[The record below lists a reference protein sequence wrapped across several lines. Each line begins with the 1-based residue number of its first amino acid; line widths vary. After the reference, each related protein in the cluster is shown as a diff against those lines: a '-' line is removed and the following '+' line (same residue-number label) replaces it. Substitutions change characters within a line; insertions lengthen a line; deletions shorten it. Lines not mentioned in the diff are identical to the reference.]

1 MTTETR
7 INGKST
13 TVDVPPVTRLSGFLR
28 DAVGLKGT
36 KVGCDAGDCGACSV
50 LVDGDVV
57 CACLV
62 AAGQVIGGEVVTIEG
77 ISGTPI
83 GRRLIH
89 AFERHGAAQCGIC
102 TPGMMIAAAA
112 LLEKSCS
119 PSRRDVEDALGGV
132 LCRCTGYR
140 KIVDAVLDAAND
152 VGDGALRGGDI
163 GIGDAVGQAI
173 ARLDGAPK
181 LEGREVFGADAIP
194 AGAALVR
201 AIRSPHASARFSLG
215 DLEAYRRENPGIERV
230 LTAAD
235 IPGRNLQG
243 VIPDFA
249 DQPVLAEGFTRFR
262 GEAIALVVG
271 DATIIRSLDPSRF
284 PVTWTALDA
293 RTEPGAALETSAPRL
308 HESRPG
314 NVLVEGYVE
323 RGDIDQGFE
332 RAAHIVEGRFS
343 TPFVEHAFIEPEAGY
358 AVRTK
363 AGIKVRASTQ
373 APHMDREAVAGIL
386 GIAPD
391 AVRIVPTACGGGF
404 GSKIDL
410 TVEAFVALAAWYL
423 DRPAAMILDRGE
435 SMRSS
440 TKRHPSDIT
449 ARIGAD
455 ADGKITAMAFEGIFD
470 TGAYASWGPTVANRV
485 PIHASGP
492 YFTPNYRA
500 RSKAVHTNGPIS
512 GAFRGFGVPQSAIAQ
527 ESLYHDLAD
536 RLGMDQLE
544 FRLAN
549 ALSDNQATVTGQ
561 VFAEGVG
568 IKACLEALG
577 PAWRRE
583 TAAAREFNQAAT
595 GPIRRGLGIGTCWY
609 GCGNTSMANPS
620 TMRIGLTPQGRIV
633 LHQGA
638 VDIGQGSTT
647 VMVQIAADALGVQVT
662 DLDIVGADTDVTP
675 DAGKTSASRQTVVSG
690 TAVALAAEAL
700 RREILLRANA
710 GDTARIVVTADGLAV
725 RENGATRSLDLSGL
739 EVNRRGYVLEVEE
752 TYDPPT
758 TPLDPAGQGEP
769 YSVYGY
775 GAQLAVVSVDM
786 ALGTVKLERI
796 IAAHDVGRAINPLL
810 VEGQI
815 QGGVAQ
821 GIGLALMEE
830 YIAGRT
836 ENLHDYLIPTTGDVP
851 DVHCIIVEVP
861 DPLGPRG
868 AKGLGEHVLIPT
880 APAILNAIKHAS
892 GARIYQ
898 TPATPAR
905 VRAAIVKAEAA
916 RAAVSGRASPREAE
930 TGGVGHD

>member
-1 MTTETR
+1 MTGDAL
-7 INGKST
+7 INGR
-13 TVDVPPVTRLSGFLR
+13 TVPVGVHPATRLSGFLR
-28 DAVGLKGT
+28 ESVGLKGT

-50 LVDGDVV
+50 LVDGEVS

-62 AAGQVIGGEVVTIEG
+62 AAGQIIGGEVVTIEG
-77 ISGTPI
+77 VVGTPI
-83 GRRLIH
+83 GQRLIRS
-89 AFERHGAAQCGIC
+89 FKRHGAAQCGIC
-102 TPGMMIAAAA
+102 TPGMMVAAASLFQTSTA
-112 LLEKSCS
+112 

-140 KIVDAVLDAAND
+140 KIIDAVLEAAGEVD
-152 VGDGALRGGDI
+152 EAASVDQEIEIGGL
-163 GIGDAVGQAI
+163 VGQSI

-181 LEGREVFGADAIP
+181 LVGGEIFGADAIP
-194 AGAALVR
+194 EGAALVR
-201 AIRSPHASARFSLG
+201 AVRSPHARARFTLG
-215 DLEAYRRENPGIERV
+215 DLEAYGRDNPGIELI

-235 IPGRNLQG
+235 IPGRNLHG
-243 VIPDFA
+243 VIPAFA
-249 DQPVLAEGFTRFR
+249 DQPVLADGMTRFP

-271 DATIIRSLDPSRF
+271 PPEIVRALALSRF
-284 PVTWTALDA
+284 PVNWQASEA
-293 RTEPGAALETSAPRL
+293 RTTPSRALEPSAPRL
-308 HESRPG
+308 HENRPD

-323 RGDIDQGFE
+323 RGDTAAGFAC
-332 RAAHIVEGRFS
+332 AAHVVEGRFS
-343 TPFVEHAFIEPEAGY
+343 TPFIEHAFIEPEAGY
-358 AVRTK
+358 AVRT
-363 AGIKVRASTQ
+363 GERIEVRASTQ
-373 APHMDREAVAGIL
+373 APHMDREALAGIL
-386 GIAPD
+386 GIEKE

-410 TVEAFVALAAWYL
+410 TVEPFVALAAWHL

-435 SMRSS
+435 SMQSS

-449 ARIGAD
+449 ARVACD
-455 ADGKITAMAFEGIFD
+455 AAGKITAMEFEGIFD

-500 RSKAVHTNGPIS
+500 RSKAVHTNGPTA

-536 RLGMDQLE
+536 KLGMDQLA

-549 ALSDNQATVTGQ
+549 ALSDHQPTVTGQ
-561 VFAEGVG
+561 VFREGVG
-568 IKACLEALG
+568 IKACLEALE
-577 PAWRRE
+577 PAWRE
-583 TAAAREFNQAAT
+583 EIAASKAFNRAT
-595 GPIRRGLGIGTCWY
+595 EGPIRRGIGIGTCWY

-620 TMRIGLTPQGRIV
+620 TMRIGLTPAGRIV

-647 VMVQIAADALGVQVT
+647 VMVQIAADALGVGIG
-662 DLDIVGADTDVTP
+662 DLEIVGAATDVTP

-690 TAVALAAEAL
+690 TAVALAAGTM

-710 GDTARIVVTADGLAV
+710 GDGAEIVIDESGLAV
-725 RENGATRSLDLSGL
+725 RENGATRWLDLSGL
-739 EVNRRGYVLEVEE
+739 EVNERGYVLEAEE

-758 TPLDPAGQGEP
+758 TPIDRFGQGEP

-775 GAQLAVVSVDM
+775 GAQLAVVSVDT
-786 ALGTVKLERI
+786 ALGTVTLERI
-796 IAAHDVGRAINPLL
+796 VAAHDVGRAINPLL

-830 YIAGRT
+830 YVPGRT
-836 ENLHDYLIPTTGDVP
+836 ENLHDYLIPTAGDVP
-851 DVHCIIVEVP
+851 DIECIIVEVP

-880 APAILNAIKHAS
+880 APAILNAIKDAS
-892 GARIYQ
+892 GARVHR

-905 VRAAIVKAEAA
+905 VRAAI
-916 RAAVSGRASPREAE
+916 RAAGSTEQ
-930 TGGVGHD
+930 GGA

>member
-1 MTTETR
+1 MTGNAR
-7 INGKST
+7 INGRS
-13 TVDVPPVTRLSGFLR
+13 VPVAVHPATRLSGFLR
-28 DAVGLKGT
+28 DSAGLKGT

-50 LVDGDVV
+50 LVDGEVS
-57 CACLV
+57 CACLI
-62 AAGQVIGGEVVTIEG
+62 AAGQIIGGEVVTIEG
-77 ISGTPI
+77 VVDTPV
-83 GRRLIH
+83 GQRLIR

-102 TPGMMIAAAA
+102 TPGMMVAAAS
-112 LLEKSCS
+112 LLENAVA
-119 PSRRDVEDALGGV
+119 PTRRDVEDALGGV

-140 KIVDAVLDAAND
+140 KIVDAVIEAAEEPGGTAPID
-152 VGDGALRGGDI
+152 RIIEVGS
-163 GIGDAVGQAI
+163 AVGQAI

-181 LEGREVFGADAIP
+181 LAAREVFGADAIP
-194 AGAALVR
+194 EGAAFVR
-201 AIRSPHASARFSLG
+201 AVRSPHARAQFTFG
-215 DLEAYRRENPGIERV
+215 DLTSYRRENPGIELI

-235 IPGRNLQG
+235 IPGQNLHG
-243 VIPDFA
+243 VIPAFA
-249 DQPVLAEGFTRFR
+249 DQPVLADGMTRFS

-271 DATIIRSLDPSRF
+271 APEAVRSLDLSCF
-284 PVTWTALDA
+284 PVTWQAMEAQTTPD
-293 RTEPGAALETSAPRL
+293 GALEPTAPRL
-308 HESRPG
+308 HENRPG
-314 NVLVEGYVE
+314 NLLVEGYVE
-323 RGDIDQGFE
+323 RGDITKGFAQ
-332 RAAHIVEGRFS
+332 AAHIVEGRFS
-343 TPFVEHAFIEPEAGY
+343 TPFIEHAFIEPEAGY
-358 AVRTK
+358 AVRTGD
-363 AGIKVRASTQ
+363 GIEVRASTQ
-373 APHMDREAVAGIL
+373 APHMDREALAEIL
-386 GIAPD
+386 GIENE

-410 TVEAFVALAAWYL
+410 TVEPFVALAAWHL

-449 ARIGAD
+449 ARVACD
-455 ADGKITAMAFEGIFD
+455 AVGKITAMEFDGIFD

-500 RSKAVHTNGPIS
+500 RSKAVHTNGPIA

-527 ESLYHDLAD
+527 ESLYNDLAD
-536 RLGMDQLE
+536 ELGMDQLA

-561 VFAEGVG
+561 VFREGVG
-568 IKACLEALG
+568 IKACLAALE
-577 PAWRRE
+577 PAWRE
-583 TAAAREFNQAAT
+583 EMAATREFNQANE
-595 GPIRRGLGIGTCWY
+595 GPTRRGIGIGTCWY

-620 TMRIGLTPQGRIV
+620 TMRIGLTPAGRIV

-647 VMVQIAADALGVQVT
+647 VMVQIAADALGVWIG
-662 DLDIVGADTDVTP
+662 DLEIIGADTDITP

-690 TAVALAAEAL
+690 TAVTLAAATM

-710 GDTARIVVTADGLAV
+710 GDGAQIIVDESGLAV

-739 EVNRRGYVLEVEE
+739 EVNERGYVLEVEE

-758 TPLDPAGQGEP
+758 TPLDPTGQGEP

-796 IAAHDVGRAINPLL
+796 VAAHDVGRAINPLL

-815 QGGVAQ
+815 HGGAAQ

-830 YIAGRT
+830 YIPGRT
-836 ENLHDYLIPTTGDVP
+836 ENLHDYLIPTAGDVP
-851 DVHCIIVEVP
+851 DIECIIVEVP
-861 DPLGPRG
+861 DPFGPRG

-880 APAILNAIKHAS
+880 APAILNAIKDAS
-892 GARIYQ
+892 GARVHQ

-905 VRAAIVKAEAA
+905 VRAAIQATQAA
-916 RAAVSGRASPREAE
+916 GR
-930 TGGVGHD
+930 TK

>member
-1 MTTETR
+1 MTGEAR
-7 INGKST
+7 INGKSVA
-13 TVDVPPVTRLSGFLR
+13 VDVHPATRLSGFLR
-28 DAVGLKGT
+28 DGVGLKGT
-36 KVGCDAGDCGACSV
+36 KVGCDVGDCGACSV
-50 LVDGDVV
+50 LVDGEVA

-62 AAGQVIGGEVVTIEG
+62 AAGQVVGGEVVTIEG
-77 ISGTPI
+77 VAGTSV
-83 GRRLIH
+83 GRRLIRS
-89 AFERHGAAQCGIC
+89 FERHGAAQCGIC
-102 TPGMMIAAAA
+102 TPGMMVAAAA
-112 LLEKSCS
+112 LLEASS
-119 PSRRDVEDALGGV
+119 APSRRDVEDALGGV

-140 KIVDAVLDAAND
+140 KIIDAVLEAAGD
-152 VGDGALRGGDI
+152 VGGTTLPRQEI
-163 GIGDAVGQAI
+163 EIGDAVGQAI

-181 LEGREVFGADAIP
+181 LEGAEVFGADAIP
-194 AGAALVR
+194 EGAALVR
-201 AIRSPHASARFSLG
+201 AIRCPHAAARFSLG
-215 DLEAYRRENPGIERV
+215 DLEAYRRENPGIELI

-235 IPGRNLQG
+235 VPGRNLYG
-243 VIPDFA
+243 VIPEFA
-249 DQPVLAEGFTRFR
+249 DQPVLADGFARFP

-271 DATIIRSLDPSRF
+271 APEIVRGLDLSRF
-284 PVTWTALDA
+284 PVNW
-293 RTEPGAALETSAPRL
+293 EPVEAQTSPASALEASAPRL

-323 RGDIDQGFE
+323 RGDIAEGFE
-332 RAAHIVEGRFS
+332 QAAHIVEGRFS
-343 TPFVEHAFIEPEAGY
+343 TPFIEHAFIEPEAGY
-358 AVRTK
+358 AVRL
-363 AGIKVRASTQ
+363 GERIEVRASTQ
-373 APHMDREAVAGIL
+373 APHMDRVALASIL
-386 GIAPD
+386 GIDPEA
-391 AVRIVPTACGGGF
+391 ARIIPTACGGGF

-410 TVEAFVALAAWYL
+410 TVEPFVALAAWHL
-423 DRPAAMILDRGE
+423 DRPAAMILDRAE

-449 ARIGAD
+449 ARIACD
-455 ADGKITAMAFEGIFD
+455 AAGKITAMEFEGIFD

-485 PIHASGP
+485 PIHACGP

-500 RSKAVHTNGPIS
+500 RSKAVHTNGPTS

-536 RLGMDQLE
+536 RLGQDQLD

-549 ALSDNQATVTGQ
+549 ALSNNQPTVTGQ
-561 VFAEGVG
+561 LFDEGVG
-568 IKACLEALG
+568 ITACLEALE
-577 PAWRRE
+577 PAWRE
-583 TAAAREFNQAAT
+583 EVAAAQAFNQAAD
-595 GPIRRGLGIGTCWY
+595 GSVRRGLGIGTCWY

-620 TMRIGLTPQGRIV
+620 TMRMGLTPEGRIV

-638 VDIGQGSTT
+638 IDIGQGSTT
-647 VMVQIAADALGVQVT
+647 VMVQIAADALGVRVG
-662 DLDIVGADTDVTP
+662 DLDLVGTDTDITP

-690 TAVALAAEAL
+690 TAVALAAKAM

-710 GDTARIVVTADGLAV
+710 GDAAEIVVGAGGLAV

-739 EVNRRGYVLEVEE
+739 EVNDRGYVLEAEE

-758 TPLDPAGQGEP
+758 TPLDATGQGDP

-775 GAQLAVVSVDM
+775 GAQLAVVSVDT

-796 IAAHDVGRAINPLL
+796 VAAHDVGRAINPLL

-830 YIAGRT
+830 YIPGRT
-836 ENLHDYLIPTTGDVP
+836 ENLHDYLIPTVGDVP
-851 DVHCIIVEVP
+851 EIECLIVEVP

-880 APAILNAIKHAS
+880 APAILNAIKDAS
-892 GARIYQ
+892 GARVYQ

-905 VRAAIVKAEAA
+905 VRAVILKAEAS
-916 RAAVSGRASPREAE
+916 RGTE
-930 TGGVGHD
+930 